1 MNPLSRN
8 PGSVTV
14 VLAACSH
21 VYLLACMQQCAC
33 LSGGARSIF
42 VWASVYR
49 FLCARSDKT
58 MGPRCVR
65 AANALI
71 TVYLHML
78 VWVDDVRILVGMH
91 VLQIVQVNS
100 WFHLSINSCA
110 PILAWYQ
117 SIFYTNYCEN
127 NTQDLESFY
136 ENKDFILFIN
146 IAIPF

>member
-1 MNPLSRN
+1 MKSFGLSKANFFHFHGLFKIKRAKISTPTRNFIHMNPLSRN

-42 VWASVYR
+42 VWTSVYR
-49 FLCARSDKT
+49 FSLCALGQT

-78 VWVDDVRILVGMH
+78 VRVVDVRILVGMH
-91 VLQIVQVNS
+91 VLQIVQANS
-100 WFHLSINSCA
+100 
-110 PILAWYQ
+110 
-117 SIFYTNYCEN
+117 
-127 NTQDLESFY
+127 
-136 ENKDFILFIN
+136 
-146 IAIPF
+146 